1 MEIQLELR
9 KSSANGRSFLESSKI
24 ALDGGG
30 KNGEPKQAK
39 CLETGETMAI
49 KKVLQDRRDKNKE
62 RQLMRV
68 IDMLTHPLQNSLML

>member
-1 MEIQLELR
+1 MIIF
-9 KSSANGRSFLESSKI
+9 SW
-24 ALDGGG
+24 
-30 KNGEPKQAK
+30 AK

-49 KKVLQDRRDKNKE
+49 KKVLQDRREKNKE